1 MKKILK
7 HIFEPNKIIGFLI
20 CNISIFLLIYVFT
33 KHLED
38 TAIAYVAYLLST
50 YALIIFIIWFIEVC
64 EFSSNFIKKNSKIYH
79 WYKKNQEMITKRLFY
94 ISFFINLIYG
104 IFKLTTGIY
113 YKSAWFITFAVY
125 YLLLCLMKINIIFSF
140 KQDTAEHNLR
150 KEYKKLGHT
159 GNVLLLLDI
168 VLSGMIL
175 LIIHKNEV
183 FFYPGT
189 LIYVVAL
196 YDFYLIISAIV
207 NVFKYHNHKSAI
219 LTASKC
225 INLTVAMISMI
236 SLEVAMIYQFG
247 DNDMA
252 FKNTMIGITGFIVAV
267 INSMMAIYLVVKSKR
282 LPSSS
287 KKIKNENL

>member
-1 MKKILK
+1 MKIIKA
-7 HIFEPNKIIGFLI
+7 IFHPNKIIGFIL
-20 CNISIFLLIYVFT
+20 CNTSIFLLIYVFT

-38 TAIAYVAYLLST
+38 TPIAYVAYLLST
-50 YALIIFIIWFIEVC
+50 YSLIIFIIWFIKAC
-64 EFSSNFIKKNSKIYH
+64 EFSSNFVKKNSELYH
-79 WYKKNQEMITKRLFY
+79 WYDKNKKIITKMMLR
-94 ISFFINLIYG
+94 ISFLINLIYG

-125 YLLLCLMKINIIFSF
+125 YLLLCLMKINLIFSF
-140 KQDTAEHNLR
+140 TKGTLERNILKEH
-150 KEYKKLGHT
+150 KKLEHT
-159 GNVLLLLDI
+159 GIVLLLLDI
-168 VLSGMIL
+168 VLSGMII
-175 LIIHKNEV
+175 LIIHKNEA

-189 LIYVVAL
+189 LIYGIAL

-207 NVFKYHNHKSAI
+207 NVFKYHNHKSAV

-247 DNDMA
+247 DNDIE

-267 INSMMAIYLVVKSKR
+267 INSIMAIYLIVKSKI
-282 LPSSS
+282 LTS
-287 KKIKNENL
+287 KDNVNIMK